1 MDFHSYLDNE
11 IEKLKRE
18 ISVIVND
25 GSQLDLELHEA
36 INSMFESKWTQISY
50 IIWLKRINFKIWKKR
65 IFSDFIIH
73 KSKQSLK
80 WALNSARMLRNQAQ
94 IKLYDIDKFN
104 AHKTNCNCYTCHFKQ
119 YSIHGIQTLQIIRS
133 N

>member
-11 IEKLKRE
+11 IEKIRRE

-25 GSQLDLELHEA
+25 GSQIDYELHEA
-36 INSMFESKWTQISY
+36 INSMFESKWSQISY
-50 IIWLKRINFKIWKKR
+50 IIWLKKINFRILKKK
-65 IFSDFIIH
+65 IFSDLIIH

-80 WALNSARMLRNQAQ
+80 WVLNSARMLKTQVR
-94 IKLYDIDKFN
+94 IKFYDIEKFN

-119 YSIHGIQTLQIIRS
+119 YSIYGVETLQIIR
-133 N
+133 NN